1 MKASATFY
9 HAGCRV
15 CVAAEQQLADAI
27 DPARVSGGS
36 RRDWRVGPPQP
47 ALYCSRLLFEAA
59 AVNAVRGVQASSFR
73 PAPDHSAHCAPNG
86 ALMTEAG

>member
-9 HAGCRV
+9 HAGCLV

-27 DPARVSGGS
+27 DPAQVSGGS

-47 ALYCSRLLFEAA
+47 GLYCSRPLPSMQCVES
-59 AVNAVRGVQASSFR
+59 RQADFDQ
-73 PAPDHSAHCAPNG
+73 PLITQPVAYPMEP
-86 ALMTEAG
+86 

>member
-9 HAGCRV
+9 HAGCLV

-27 DPARVSGGS
+27 DPAQVSGGS

-47 ALYCSRLLFEAA
+47 GLYCSRPLPSMQCVES
-59 AVNAVRGVQASSFR
+59 RQADFDQ
-73 PAPDHSAHCAPNG
+73 PLITQPVAHP
-86 ALMTEAG
+86 MEP